1 MCTLHLFF
9 RVFPEAP
16 VLLAANRDEL
26 LDRRWEGPGWLS
38 RVPRIFGPRDLVS
51 GGTWLGVNE
60 AGLTAA
66 ITNHEGTL
74 ASGESLCSRGLVVLE
89 TLRHGSARE
98 AARFV
103 SAFAPP
109 CKSYT
114 LLLADPEHAYV
125 ADQAGGRCTVF
136 ALEPGFHVVTNKRFD
151 DPRDPKAR
159 RSRKRM
165 EALASVDRLP
175 TPGEFFAFL
184 ADHSRAGSR
193 ATPLCIHPDPNPA
206 GAGPPVRHLL
216 GERGGGRA
224 RRADH
229 FLLLRAGAALLH
241 PPRGRDARFPAGAVS
256 ECGPR
261 CRSGLTRRPSRW

>member
-66 ITNHEGTL
+66 LTNHEGTL

-98 AARFV
+98 AASFV

-159 RSRKRM
+159 HSRKRM

-184 ADHSRAGSR
+184 ADHSRAGGL
-193 ATPLCIHPDPNPA
+193 ATPLCIHPEQNRPVPGLRFGTSSASVVAVGPDGRTISFAFAPGPPCSTPHA
-206 GAGPPVRHLL
+206 DVTPDFQREPSPDADRGAG
-216 GERGGGRA
+216 RG
-224 RRADH
+224 
-229 FLLLRAGAALLH
+229 
-241 PPRGRDARFPAGAVS
+241 
-256 ECGPR
+256 
-261 CRSGLTRRPSRW
+261 